1 MIVQGEAKM
10 KKWLKI
16 IMVSFFLFT
25 IVPLT
30 ADAAE
35 NNLTVKDKDVAVSVD
50 IPAGKSG
57 VITSLRMQL
66 RVSADSG
73 TMGAPVFTF
82 DSAVNSEIKD
92 AVIMPGENGTYL
104 VDLILSGKKD
114 KSIFSGSES
123 VKLGTLSVRPTSQQ
137 YKIKV
142 ETAGELDD
150 NGKPMVKYMDANG
163 VSAMTES
170 IADSEPVLVE
180 TTGSAF
186 GKTPKLKA
194 SVKNGS
200 RSVAFSWEKIDG
212 ADGYVLYEVKG
223 GKNTRVTTL
232 SASANSVTKNYAYA
246 TDHSF
251 SIRAFKKDADGSI
264 SYGDYSPVVSITVG
278 PNKVKEFSPQYKN
291 TSKVT
296 LTWQEVSK
304 ASGYQIYRSAKKT
317 GKYTLVKDIKNGKTT
332 SCTLKHPSGKTY
344 YYKVK
349 AYIKKAGNMVS
360 GSFSKAES
368 AKTKSPKLSVSLN
381 GKSVTLKWKKVSR
394 AAGYK
399 IYRSKTKT
407 GKYKLVKTIN
417 KASSLKFTENVPTS
431 SKVWY
436 YKVCAFEKQKKG
448 KSLSGNYSLAVKVK
462 AR

>member
-1 MIVQGEAKM
+1 M

-35 NNLTVKDKDVAVSVD
+35 NNLTVKDKDVTVSVD

-66 RVSADSG
+66 RVSVNSG
-73 TMGAPVFTF
+73 TMNAPVFKF
-82 DSAVNSEIKD
+82 DSAVKSEIKD
-92 AVIMPGENGTYL
+92 AVIMPGEKGTYV
-104 VDLILSGKKD
+104 VDLILSGQKD
-114 KSIFSGSES
+114 KSIFGGSES
-123 VKLGTLSVRPTSQQ
+123 AKIGTLSVRPTSQK

-142 ETAGELDD
+142 ETLGELD
-150 NGKPMVKYMDANG
+150 NNESPVVKYMDANG
-163 VSAMTES
+163 VSAMTETLGNS
-170 IADSEPVLVE
+170 KPVLIE
-180 TTGSAF
+180 TSGAAF
-186 GKTPKLKA
+186 GKVPLLKA

-200 RSVAFSWEKIDG
+200 RSVSFSWNKVEG
-212 ADGYVLYEVKG
+212 ADGYVLYEVKS

-232 SASANSVTKNYAYA
+232 SASATSLAKNYAYA

-251 SIRAFKKDADGSI
+251 KLRAFKKDADGSI
-264 SYGDYSPVVSITVG
+264 TYGDYSPVVNITVG
-278 PNKVKEFSPQYKN
+278 PNQVKAFSPEYKN
-291 TSKVT
+291 SSKVT
-296 LTWQEVSK
+296 LTWREVSK
-304 ASGYQIYRSAKKT
+304 ASGYQIYRSAKKNGT
-317 GKYTLVKDIKNGKTT
+317 YKLVKDIKKGGTT

-349 AYIKKAGNMVS
+349 AYISKSGNTVT
-360 GSFSKAES
+360 GSFSKTES
-368 AKTKSPKLSVSLN
+368 AKTKAPKLKVSRSSASVS
-381 GKSVTLKWKKVSR
+381 LKWKKVSR

-399 IYRSKTKT
+399 VYRSKTKS

-417 KASSLKFTENVPTS
+417 KASGLTFTESMPKG

-436 YKVCAFEKQKKG
+436 YKVCAFEKPKKG
-448 KSLSGNYSLAVKVK
+448 KSLSGNYSSAVKVK
-462 AR
+462 AK

>member
-1 MIVQGEAKM
+1 M
-10 KKWLKI
+10 KKWIKI
-16 IMVSFFLFT
+16 ILVSFFLFT

-35 NNLTVKDKDVAVSVD
+35 NNLTVEDKDVAVSVD

-66 RVSADSG
+66 RVSANSG
-73 TMGAPVFTF
+73 TMNAPVFTF

-114 KSIFSGSES
+114 KSIFGGSES
-123 VKLGTLSVRPTSQQ
+123 AKLGTLSVRPTSQQ

-142 ETAGELDD
+142 ETVGELDD

-163 VSAMTES
+163 IAVMTES
-170 IADSEPVLVE
+170 LADAEPVLVE
-180 TTGSAF
+180 TTGSTF
-186 GKTPKLKA
+186 GKIPRLKA

-200 RSVAFSWEKIDG
+200 RSVSFSWDKIEG
-212 ADGYVLYEVKG
+212 ADGYVLYEVKN
-223 GKNTRVTTL
+223 GKNTLVTTL
-232 SASANSVTKNYAYA
+232 SASATSVAKNYAYA

-251 SIRAFKKDADGSI
+251 SLRAFKKDAEGSI
-264 SYGDYSPVVSITVG
+264 SYGDYSPIVQITVG
-278 PNKVKEFSPQYKN
+278 PNKVKEFSPEYKN
-291 TSKVT
+291 STKVT

-304 ASGYQIYRSAKKT
+304 ASGYQIYRSAKKNGT
-317 GKYTLVKDIKNGKTT
+317 YTLVKDIKKGKTT

-349 AYIKKAGNMVS
+349 AYIKKSGNTVS
-360 GSFSKAES
+360 GSFSTAEA
-368 AKTKSPKLSVSLN
+368 AKTKAPKLRVSLN
-381 GKSVTLKWKKVSR
+381 NKSVSLKWKKVSR

-399 IYRSKTKT
+399 VYRSKTKS

-417 KASSLKFTENVPTS
+417 KASGLKFSENMPKG

-436 YKVCAFEKQKKG
+436 YKVCAFEKPKKG
-448 KSLSGNYSLAVKVK
+448 KSLSGNYSSAVKVK